1 MDDSIKRVSFQHVM
15 DKVVGSVKE
24 NNPVWFEMHK
34 EVFFEM
40 ADYMFELTYDMNTF
54 SKLFYEALGFMGRNF
69 RFRDDEKFLP
79 LEYFINRYISEQSLD
94 LEHYFLH
101 NTLLKLTN
109 TNNSLIIID
118 TKGEMSRKKSII
130 TTIHGRY
137 RTVGYTDLRAIF
149 DQLDKAHAAADEDET
164 VLRLSMDAK
173 ATIPIGLFF
182 RNGKSRII
190 VKAMDHDFE
199 PDEKLTPYG
208 IFLPKYDELYLYF
221 TSSHITRDFIVDC
234 LDDFW
239 LAVQA
244 RFPQI
249 KTISLLPALPQQ
261 IQPHRTR
268 LGCDGKTLE
277 W

>member
-24 NNPVWFEMHK
+24 NNPDWFEMHK

-79 LEYFINRYISEQSLD
+79 LEY
-94 LEHYFLH
+94 
-101 NTLLKLTN
+101 
-109 TNNSLIIID
+109 
-118 TKGEMSRKKSII
+118 
-130 TTIHGRY
+130 RY

-173 ATIPIGLFF
+173 ATIPIGLFS
-182 RNGKSRII
+182 RNMRS
-190 VKAMDHDFE
+190 
-199 PDEKLTPYG
+199 
-208 IFLPKYDELYLYF
+208 
-221 TSSHITRDFIVDC
+221 
-234 LDDFW
+234 
-239 LAVQA
+239 
-244 RFPQI
+244 
-249 KTISLLPALPQQ
+249 
-261 IQPHRTR
+261 
-268 LGCDGKTLE
+268 
-277 W
+277 